1 MHLNTGPFAV
11 IKPCAAQLAI
21 IKFESQR
28 PDEVQ
33 GAAGIGTKAYY
44 VTGVGRYLR
53 LKKHDMKHTG
63 PCRK

>member
-1 MHLNTGPFAV
+1 
-11 IKPCAAQLAI
+11 
-21 IKFESQR
+21 
-28 PDEVQ
+28 VQ

-44 VTGVGRYLR
+44 VTGVWWYLR

>member
-1 MHLNTGPFAV
+1 
-11 IKPCAAQLAI
+11 
-21 IKFESQR
+21 
-28 PDEVQ
+28 VQ

-53 LKKHDMKHTG
+53 LKKHYMKHTG